1 MILHHSNSNLDD
13 LSVASVD
20 AIDTITSAMFRKDL
34 LAVVQRAVACAPVEV
49 QQAAMA
55 TADYLSLNC
64 TILSNDCQR
73 SLLMEDKCDDR
84 TLDPVHE
91 LVLTGS
97 CFDTPTND
105 ESSTISAASSMRRSS
120 MTKNTDDA
128 RSCPSEEDEDE
139 DDDDVSSKGSST
151 VEVTYDGATETI
163 VTASAINHAA
173 IVEVKPQ
180 PPPSQQESSSPA
192 APAPTA
198 PQQPQPQL
206 QPRPTNNVALKYRHR
221 LPQQQQQQQ
230 RLDPKSP
237 ASFYTQ
243 GSILEN
249 GPSARRLRK
258 FRQLSRRS
266 MMASI

>member
-1 MILHHSNSNLDD
+1 MILHHSNSNFDD

-49 QQAAMA
+49 QQAAIS

-105 ESSTISAASSMRRSS
+105 ESSTISAGSSMRRSS
-120 MTKNTDDA
+120 TTNNTDDA
-128 RSCPSEEDEDE
+128 RSCPTTNSEEEE
-139 DDDDVSSKGSST
+139 DDDVSSKGSST

-180 PPPSQQESSSPA
+180 PQPSQQESSP
-192 APAPTA
+192 PTVTPPTA
-198 PQQPQPQL
+198 PQQPQPQ
-206 QPRPTNNVALKYRHR
+206 PRTTNNVALKYRHR
-221 LPQQQQQQQ
+221 LPQQQQQ
-230 RLDPKSP
+230 RLDPKPP

-258 FRQLSRRS
+258 LRQLSRRS